1 MYVSTKPTF
10 SIRPTKTSLARQ
22 SLSSKMRCSIVP
34 AQPVNSRRS
43 LSQVSNTYSELNTNN
58 DQVQNNVFKRQEQQY
73 RKTTGVTKNVI
84 FKRRSVK
91 KLAVILSESS
101 MNNSTEA
108 ETLKQVIV
116 SSLTE
121 NVKKL
126 EIVVKDQENKP
137 PIEEKY
143 KKKQSLFTSSSARST
158 TLPRL
163 LCAGASDPQSRRIS
177 SPILRPVPLPMN
189 KQLEILAIEPPS
201 DSKEKDELDE
211 DEQVVYGEIYVMN
224 YIRDIMNLLY
234 ALELYYPISNAYL
247 RTSTES
253 KTWKITFK
261 HRTTL
266 VEWLIQSFY
275 CRFRLSQDS
284 LHVCIQLLD
293 RFLQHCSLLPSTSQ
307 QTDLQLIGVATLLLA
322 TKLEET
328 QHPAIDDL
336 IFLTDNAYKPT
347 DLKQME
353 RKILQDLQFE
363 LNRPTSLQ
371 FLRRYSFLSS
381 AADEQHSIGKYL
393 IDLALLDFNCISLK
407 SSLIA
412 ASATYISRFILTYVT
427 DEVFDYYWPE
437 ELQTMTPYKTYED
450 LSSGIKALTNILV
463 KISSLSRSSL
473 NEFNLLFKKY
483 GHEHLSCASTFCLQK
498 QKLIQKLANGYYL

>member
-1 MYVSTKPTF
+1 MHVSTKPTF
-10 SIRPTKTSLARQ
+10 SIRPTNTSLARQ

-43 LSQVSNTYSELNTNN
+43 LSQVSNTYSELNKNK

-73 RKTTGVTKNVI
+73 RKTSGVTKNVI

-91 KLAVILSESS
+91 KILSESS

-126 EIVVKDQENKP
+126 EIAAKDQENKP
-137 PIEEKY
+137 PTEEKY

-158 TLPRL
+158 TLLHL
-163 LCAGASDPQSRRIS
+163 L
-177 SPILRPVPLPMN
+177 LPLPMN
-189 KQLEILAIEPPS
+189 KQLEILTIKPPS

-234 ALELYYPISNAYL
+234 ALELYYPVSNAYL

-266 VEWLIQSFY
+266 VEY
-275 CRFRLSQDS
+275 
-284 LHVCIQLLD
+284 
-293 RFLQHCSLLPSTSQ
+293 
-307 QTDLQLIGVATLLLA
+307 
-322 TKLEET
+322 
-328 QHPAIDDL
+328 
-336 IFLTDNAYKPT
+336 
-347 DLKQME
+347 
-353 RKILQDLQFE
+353 
-363 LNRPTSLQ
+363 
-371 FLRRYSFLSS
+371 
-381 AADEQHSIGKYL
+381 
-393 IDLALLDFNCISLK
+393 LK
-407 SSLIA
+407 SSSIA

-437 ELQTMTPYKTYED
+437 GLQTMTPYKTYED

-473 NEFNLLFKKY
+473 NEFDLLFKKY